1 MPLLKHAIKK
11 MRQDIRKRKVN
22 KNFSVE
28 LKSITKKASE
38 DPSPEAVSKAYSTID
53 KAVKK
58 NIIHKNTAARKK
70 ASLAR
75 KLALA
80 KKPKNQSKKETK
92 NK

>member
-11 MRQDIRKRKVN
+11 MRQDIRKRKTN

-28 LKSITKKASE
+28 LKSITKKAFE
-38 DPSPEAVSKAYSTID
+38 NPSPESLSKAYSTID

-70 ASLAR
+70 ASLA
-75 KLALA
+75 
-80 KKPKNQSKKETK
+80 KNLSLTKTRTQGKKETR